1 VIALHVQGRYRKA
14 LERAT
19 ASIAGKRVATFRGG
33 KARLD
38 LTGRP
43 AGKVV
48 VTIALKLRGH
58 RTRTDVRR
66 YALCATRR

>member
-1 VIALHVQGRYRKA
+1 VALPREHREGARCAADVPQQAYRNS
-14 LERAT
+14 
-19 ASIAGKRVATFRGG
+19 SIGP

-66 YALCATRR
+66 YAVCAERR